1 MHVGAAMFR
10 KLIGAFVGLAMMG
23 MAGTA
28 SAITFNNQATFL
40 AAVSDPTLES
50 FESLTATNTTST
62 TPITTPNF
70 TVGVTG
76 AGDLMGL
83 FDTFTGGS
91 GLSATHGSNV
101 AIFGTLPSS
110 PGTTIVFTF
119 PDFIDAFGFNIIDF
133 GDLSGSLLYS
143 TGSGE
148 SGTIAT
154 QPPVLPDGNV
164 LFFGLTT
171 DIHFTTF
178 TIQNTAG
185 DDGIGIDELYLTEV
199 PEPSTLALFA
209 TGLALLAFLG
219 WRRRKSVPVRAA

>member
-1 MHVGAAMFR
+1 MYR
-10 KLIGAFVGLAMMG
+10 KLIGACAGLAMMG

-28 SAITFNNQATFL
+28 SAITFNSEATFL
-40 AAVSDPTLES
+40 AAISDPTLES
-50 FESLTATNTTST
+50 FESLTATNTAST

-83 FDTFTGGS
+83 FDTLTLVGS
-91 GLSATHGSNV
+91 GISATDGSNV
-101 AIFGTLPSS
+101 AIFGTSAS
-110 PGTTIVFTF
+110 FPGTTIVFTF
-119 PDFIDAFGFNIIDF
+119 PDFIDAFGFNITDF
-133 GDLSGSLLYS
+133 GDLDGSLLYS

-148 SGTIAT
+148 FGTIAT
-154 QPPVLPDGNV
+154 APADGGDGSL

-178 TIQNTAG
+178 TIQNTAF
-185 DDGIGIDELYLTEV
+185 DDGIGIDELYFTEA

-219 WRRRKSVPVRAA
+219 WRRRRHRTHAAA